1 MPIHWVLAAFNL
13 TQDRALLYAKAA
25 NKTSLHHLLD
35 RAIDQGATVI
45 SIRMIHPIPEGK
57 PLPPPP
63 TQQIDTLDPSSQPP
77 PDRAQSEKGQ

>member
-13 TQDRALLYAKAA
+13 TQDRAILYAKAG

-57 PLPPPP
+57 PLPQQP
-63 TQQIDTLDPSSQPP
+63 TQQIDTLDPSPQPP
-77 PDRAQSEKGQ
+77 PERAQSEKGQ